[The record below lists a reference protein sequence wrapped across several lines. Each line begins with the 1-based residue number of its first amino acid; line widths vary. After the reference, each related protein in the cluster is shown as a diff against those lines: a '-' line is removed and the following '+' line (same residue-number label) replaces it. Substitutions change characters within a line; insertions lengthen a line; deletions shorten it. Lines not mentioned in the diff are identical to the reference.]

1 MVVAQIVESRESELR
16 QLLATMNREPGV
28 VNSENPLVPFGRL
41 SKLHFA
47 RFVILEDSTRQDLV
61 VYGMPP
67 AKATKSL
74 AFLCDFD
81 GPVSG
86 FRRDLVTHA
95 EDGLR
100 RLFSY
105 CQPAPGEDLLLWL
118 ERNDRPASASYVNW
132 IGRTMQQVREE
143 ETLYQALV
151 PLLKV
156 DGQSSSPRQIWNDL
170 RQYVQQEQ
178 ASGHLTL
185 SSPEPTSVVWT
196 LKNLLHLIGVP
207 LLILIFLPVILL
219 YLPIFLIQLRRHEKA
234 DPVIAPR
241 PTPEHASALATLED
255 RIITNQFSAYGNIKP
270 GPFRRWTITA
280 VFVAIDYAA
289 RHVYKRGFLARVV
302 TIQFARWVFLDNN
315 TRVFFASNYDGS
327 LESYM
332 GDFINKVAW
341 GLNIVFSN
349 GLGYPRTNWL
359 IAGGAKDEL
368 TFKDYLRRH
377 QLPTQV
383 WYNAAPGITA
393 HDMER
398 NSRIRQGIGKSSMS
412 DSELNQWIRL
422 FS

>member
-1 MVVAQIVESRESELR
+1 MVVAQIVESHESELR
-16 QLLATMNREPGV
+16 QVLATMNQEPGV
-28 VNSENPLVPFGRL
+28 ADPENPLVPFARL
-41 SKLHFA
+41 RKLHFA
-47 RFVILEDSTRQDLV
+47 RFVILEDNTRQDLSA
-61 VYGMPP
+61 YGKPP
-67 AKATKSL
+67 ASATKSL

-81 GPVSG
+81 GPTSV
-86 FRRDLVTHA
+86 FRRELVACA
-95 EDGLR
+95 EGGLR

-105 CQPAPGEDLLLWL
+105 CRPTPGEDLLLWL
-118 ERNDRPASASYVNW
+118 ERNDKSASASYVNW

-143 ETLYQALV
+143 DALYRALV
-151 PLLKV
+151 LVLKR
-156 DGQSSSPRQIWNDL
+156 DGQASNPRQIWNDL
-170 RQYVQQEQ
+170 RRFVQQEQ
-178 ASGHLTL
+178 ASGRLTL
-185 SSPEPTSVVWT
+185 SPPEPTSVVWAM
-196 LKNLLHLIGVP
+196 KNLLHFIGVP
-207 LLILIFLPVILL
+207 LLILILLPVILL
-219 YLPIFLIQLRRHEKA
+219 YLPIFLIQLRTHEKA

-241 PTPEHASALATLED
+241 ATLED

-280 VFVAIDYAA
+280 VFLAIDYAA

-302 TIQFARWVFLDNN
+302 TIQFARWVFLDND

-359 IAGGAKDEL
+359 IVGGAKDEL

-383 WYNAAPGITA
+383 WYNAVRGVTA

-398 NSRIRQGIGKSSMS
+398 NSRIRQGIARSSMS